1 MLLYLFLDKRLIH
14 SCTLQG
20 SSHARRIPLTH
31 PMKPLGQITVV
42 CGSMFAGK
50 SEELIR
56 LVRRAMYARKKVQVF
71 KHALDDRFELSAVA
85 THNGVQ
91 IEAIPVRN
99 TRELICLLDADTDV
113 IAIEEA
119 QFFDDDLV
127 RLCVELADA
136 GKTVIAAGLDQDFRR
151 QPFGIMPHLLAV
163 ADEVIKLRAICVQC
177 GRPASHT
184 QRLVDRRPAAWDE
197 PTILVGADDH
207 YEARC
212 RNCHQVRRVPAQYRK
227 RLLKGIRRVQETP

>member
-1 MLLYLFLDKRLIH
+1 M
-14 SCTLQG
+14 G
-20 SSHARRIPLTH
+20 RIPLLGE
-31 PMKPLGQITVV
+31 MKPLGQLTVI

-71 KHALDDRFELSAVA
+71 KHALDDRFDRTAVA

-91 IEAIPVRN
+91 LSAVPVRN
-99 TRELICLLDADTDV
+99 SRELAALIEPDTDL

-119 QFFDDDLV
+119 QFFDEGLID
-127 RLCVELADA
+127 LCVQLADA
-136 GKTVIAAGLDQDFRR
+136 GKMVIAAGLDQDFRR
-151 QPFGIMPHLLAV
+151 QPFGIMPTLMAL
-163 ADEVIKLRAICVQC
+163 ADEVIKLRAICVVC

-184 QRLVDRRPAAWDE
+184 QRLVDGRPAAWDE
-197 PTILVGADDH
+197 PTILIGAAEH

-212 RNCHQVRRVPAQYRK
+212 RNCHQVRKAPAAHRK
-227 RLLKGIRRVQETP
+227 RLILRKARKPRLKEPVK

>member
-1 MLLYLFLDKRLIH
+1 
-14 SCTLQG
+14 
-20 SSHARRIPLTH
+20 
-31 PMKPLGQITVV
+31 MKPLGQITVI

-71 KHALDDRFELSAVA
+71 KHALDDRFHLEAVA

-91 IEAIPVRN
+91 ISARPVRN
-99 TRELICLLDADTDV
+99 TVELASLIEPDTEV

-119 QFFDDDLV
+119 QFFDEKLPA
-127 RLCVELADA
+127 LCVELADA
-136 GKTVIAAGLDQDFRR
+136 GKTVIVAGLDQDFRR
-151 QPFGIMPHLLAV
+151 QPFGIMPTLMAV
-163 ADEVIKLRAICVQC
+163 ADEVVKLRAICVVC

-184 QRLVDRRPAAWDE
+184 QRLVDGRPASWDE
-197 PTILVGADDH
+197 PTILVGAQEH

-212 RNCHQVRRVPAQYRK
+212 RNCHVVRRVPRQYRQ
-227 RLLKGIRRVQETP
+227 RLWRNRKSSKHRSPQPTLKG

>member
-1 MLLYLFLDKRLIH
+1 MR
-14 SCTLQG
+14 
-20 SSHARRIPLTH
+20 
-31 PMKPLGQITVV
+31 PLGQITVI

-71 KHALDDRFELSAVA
+71 KHALDDRFHLEAVA

-91 IEAIPVRN
+91 ISAQPVRN
-99 TRELICLLDADTDV
+99 TQELIAYLEPDTDV
-113 IAIEEA
+113 VAIEEA
-119 QFFDDDLV
+119 QFFDEQLP

-136 GKTVIAAGLDQDFRR
+136 GKTVIVAGLDQDFRR
-151 QPFGIMPHLLAV
+151 QPFGIMPTLMAV
-163 ADEVIKLRAICVQC
+163 ADEVVKLRAICVAC

-184 QRLVDRRPAAWDE
+184 QRIVDGRPASWDE
-197 PTILVGADDH
+197 PTILVGAQEQ

-212 RNCHQVRRVPAQYRK
+212 RNCHTVRRVPAHHRRRLWRPQKRARK
-227 RLLKGIRRVQETP
+227 APALLKE